1 MFRDSGRS
9 CVYLSYCTCVR
20 AREDLYAYT
29 CIFVVHL
36 LWKKPRERERQRD
49 REMSPDKRWCGTNKE
64 GYDEKFN
71 TSNCWLIL
79 SRYKCLDC
87 STNSHDTRPRNNHT
101 LQFIMS
107 SAVMWQ
113 PGCVR
118 QSLPA
123 NEIPSHLMAQSKN
136 IFHYFFPS
144 HISENSSDL
153 VFVTRHSWMV
163 GSTDISN
170 SAIYSRIHWM
180 MNVMQFCG
188 TGDTCSEN
196 LCSSLPLSFSCFRLR
211 KDWKQNLPSCQALHK
226 PLNYIIKI
234 YFS

>member
-9 CVYLSYCTCVR
+9 GVYLSYCTCVR
-20 AREDLYAYT
+20 AREDLYANT

-64 GYDEKFN
+64 RYDEKFN
-71 TSNCWLIL
+71 TSNCRLIL

-136 IFHYFFPS
+136 IFHYFFPLTWERIPQTLFS
-144 HISENSSDL
+144 WQGTRGWSAPPTS
-153 VFVTRHSWMV
+153 VTRRYTPGFVEWWMLCNFV
-163 GSTDISN
+163 GQVTRVQKIF
-170 SAIYSRIHWM
+170 
-180 MNVMQFCG
+180 VV
-188 TGDTCSEN
+188 
-196 LCSSLPLSFSCFRLR
+196 LSLSCFRLR

-226 PLNYIIKI
+226 LLNYIIKI

>member
-1 MFRDSGRS
+1 MRTP
-9 CVYLSYCTCVR
+9 VYSLSICYGKNR
-20 AREDLYAYT
+20 G
-29 CIFVVHL
+29 
-36 LWKKPRERERQRD
+36 RERETD
-49 REMSPDKRWCGTNKE
+49 REMSPDKRWCGANKE
-64 GYDEKFN
+64 RYDEKFN

-79 SRYKCLDC
+79 SRYKCLDF

-153 VFVTRHSWMV
+153 VFVTRHSWMA

-170 SAIYSRIHWM
+170 GDILLVSLNDECYAILWDRWH
-180 MNVMQFCG
+180 VFRK
-188 TGDTCSEN
+188 
-196 LCSSLPLSFSCFRLR
+196 SL
-211 KDWKQNLPSCQALHK
+211 
-226 PLNYIIKI
+226 
-234 YFS
+234 